1 MNYSRSSHSS
11 WRPFWGLV
19 LGVARGYYK
28 EEVDN
33 VKLPYVVVPLKQRF
47 KGETGETFHCV
58 MVTAYSKSSPR

>member
-47 KGETGETFHCV
+47 KGVGNVSLRDGNSLLEV
-58 MVTAYSKSSPR
+58 